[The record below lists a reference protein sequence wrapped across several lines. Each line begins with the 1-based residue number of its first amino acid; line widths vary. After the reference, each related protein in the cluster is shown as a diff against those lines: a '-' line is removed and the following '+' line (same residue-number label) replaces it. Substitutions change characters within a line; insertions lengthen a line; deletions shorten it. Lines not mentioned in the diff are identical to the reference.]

1 MENHLK
7 KRSIQ
12 LSCAIELF
20 EQWEVVQNEGSLLI
34 YLTKNLFEAAAA
46 GNSVQKMP
54 STEKQILHLQS
65 KFRRLYDFLWT
76 TL

>member
-7 KRSIQ
+7 ISIQ

-34 YLTKNLFEAAAA
+34 YLTKNLFEAAA

-54 STEKQILHLQS
+54 STEKQILRLQS

>member
-7 KRSIQ
+7 KSIQ

-46 GNSVQKMP
+46 AVNSVQKMP